1 MHTPIKAQK
10 REDTNAKIKAVF
22 IYNFTKYIEWPKES
36 SKGSFKIGVYE
47 NKLLYDELVKMS
59 QVKRVANR
67 TIDVTKIND
76 LNNIKDYHII
86 YINTFDKFNLAEAYI
101 SIGNHPVL
109 LVTSTP
115 GLPESMINFR
125 EIGKRQKF
133 ELNKAELERQN
144 LIVSPVLKKLAILVE
159 SNKKYPRISSEK
171 IKVLENKPI
180 VKKEELSNEEFDAL
194 FIEMQKELES
204 EKKDNARKDQEIYS
218 LKSSISEL
226 ETKILL
232 KETELKIVQN
242 RITEQE
248 KKLEDLQSSIGL
260 QEEEYLENKMLA
272 AASRKDLEKS
282 RERLQNMKDELK
294 NINHLLDNQKLITYL
309 TLFVLLIIAGL
320 GFTALKNYK
329 KQKVQASVIS
339 RQKTIA
345 ESQRDEIQTQ
355 HLELE
360 EKNREITDSITY
372 AKRIQEAILPP
383 LKLVQKNLENS
394 FIFYLPKDIV
404 AGDFYWMEAI
414 KDEVIFAAADCTGHG
429 VPGAMVSVVC
439 SNALNRSV
447 REYGLTK
454 PSAILD
460 KTLEIVI
467 ERFEKSEED
476 VKDGMDI
483 ALCSYNPKK
492 QLLNYSGAHNPLW
505 VIRKGSDIVEEIK
518 ADKQPIGMYA
528 EHKPFTNH
536 EIQLS
541 KGNSVYIFSDGYV
554 DQFGGERGKKFK
566 SVNFKKLLLSI
577 QEQSIDEQYA
587 VIKNS
592 FQEWKQGIEQLDDV
606 CVIGFRA

>member
-1 MHTPIKAQK
+1 
-10 REDTNAKIKAVF
+10 
-22 IYNFTKYIEWPKES
+22 
-36 SKGSFKIGVYE
+36 
-47 NKLLYDELVKMS
+47 
-59 QVKRVANR
+59 
-67 TIDVTKIND
+67 
-76 LNNIKDYHII
+76 
-86 YINTFDKFNLAEAYI
+86 
-101 SIGNHPVL
+101 
-109 LVTSTP
+109 
-115 GLPESMINFR
+115 MINFR

-144 LIVSPVLKKLAILVE
+144 LIVSPVLEKLAILAE

-272 AASRKDLEKS
+272 AASRKDLKKS
-282 RERLQNMKDELK
+282 RERLQNMKSELK
-294 NINHLLDNQKLITYL
+294 DINHLLDNQKLITYL

-320 GFTALKNYK
+320 GFTAFKNYK
-329 KQKVQASVIS
+329 KQKAQASVIS

-345 ESQRDEIQTQ
+345 ESQRYEIQTQ

-372 AKRIQEAILPP
+372 VKRIQEAILPP
-383 LKLVQKNLENS
+383 LKLMQKNLENS

-404 AGDFYWMEAI
+404 AGDFYWMEAM
-414 KDEVIFAAADCTGHG
+414 KDEVIFAADDCTGHG

-460 KTLEIVI
+460 KTLKIVI

-518 ADKQPIGMYA
+518 ADKQPIGMNA

-541 KGNSVYIFSDGYV
+541 KGDSVYIFSDGYL

-566 SVNFKKLLLSI
+566 SVHFKKLLLSI